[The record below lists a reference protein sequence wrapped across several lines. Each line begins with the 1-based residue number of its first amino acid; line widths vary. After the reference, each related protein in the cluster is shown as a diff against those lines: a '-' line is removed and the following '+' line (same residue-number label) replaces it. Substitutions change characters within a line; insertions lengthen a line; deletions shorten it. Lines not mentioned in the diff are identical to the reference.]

1 LSRQTEIENFLDAVR
16 DAAKAE
22 LADVAGFL
30 HLPLDALAAL
40 APSKMLRSRLA
51 GRLFRET
58 DAAESDVM
66 LACAAVE
73 LLHAASLCHDDVI
86 DNAVVRRARPALWK
100 LAGTPV
106 AVLLGDMMLCR
117 AIRLL
122 APIDSGVLVNVFAG
136 KMEEVCRAE
145 ARHEMVL
152 RGRALDAP
160 TCMSIARGK
169 TGPLFAFTAW
179 ACGRSDEDLAQ
190 SLEEAGYLI
199 GTAYQ
204 LLDDLIDVI
213 GDEQMAK
220 KTLGTDR
227 LRRKYT
233 LVQDASVGRSGAL
246 ARVDGLLDQATGLLD
261 RWPKARAGLWD
272 FIDRDFRP
280 LARVHLDLPKE
291 ETELAG

>member
-1 LSRQTEIENFLDAVR
+1 LPRQTEIEGFLTAVR
-16 DAAKAE
+16 DVIRAE
-22 LADVAGFL
+22 LAGVADSL
-30 HLPLDALAAL
+30 HLQLDGLAAL
-40 APSKMLRSRLA
+40 APGKMLRSRLA
-51 GRLFRET
+51 GRLLRGAVEGKSN
-58 DAAESDVM
+58 AI

-73 LLHAASLCHDDVI
+73 ILHTASLCHDDVI
-86 DNAVVRRARPALWK
+86 DNAAVRRARPALWK

-106 AVLLGDMMLCR
+106 AVLLGDMLLCR

-122 APIDSGVLVNVFAG
+122 APLGNGALVEAFAE
-136 KMEEVCRAE
+136 KMEEVCRTE

-152 RGRALDAP
+152 RGRELDAP
-160 TCMSIARGK
+160 TCVSVARGK
-169 TGPLFAFTAW
+169 TGPLFAFAAW
-179 ACGRSDEDLAQ
+179 VCGGGDEGLAQ

-204 LLDDLIDVI
+204 LLDDLIDVV
-213 GDEQMAK
+213 GDEHTAK

-246 ARVDGLLDQATGLLD
+246 ARIDGLLDQATGLLD
-261 RWPKARAGLWD
+261 KWPQARAGLWD

-280 LARVHLDLPKE
+280 VARLHLGLPNE
-291 ETELAG
+291 ETGLAG